1 MYFRYNDMKGSHK
14 KLCGL
19 LFSVEI
25 YKILRGLYMKQI
37 DSIHQQAVEHT
48 KNKILEDID
57 KFLGEHESAPD
68 FHQYI
73 EKRNTYIS
81 QIWLNVWLTK
91 STNDFSKRDKK
102 AFLSERGFV
111 VEGVDRKLIN
121 KLFRNEMR
129 EYEPFNALSWIE
141 NAIDYSSWADMYAKA
156 RKRFLKKAEDDRFLE
171 KKAHIRSQI
180 LEAAQDILND
190 YQEVAYLKIRHESA
204 VDLREIMKENPKYKD
219 IDTFMLEER
228 LTEMGSFDPSDYQTM
243 ADFFDELTGQIHQTT
258 HWGRSYFEYE
268 TYQYHFEKRVKEY
281 FGQIGTEQVFNN
293 LPIQVFSAY
302 KEIHEDQ
309 LSIAEVKRIINDVLE
324 LYIDGYLYKL
334 QEEYI
339 SDLIELA
346 ETSFDEYIH
355 KEIYERDLEERERR
369 RAEELAEIERKR
381 EEEARMLEDIFGRE
395 YNPSLRRNVTYI
407 LHIGETNT
415 GKTHHALERMKAA
428 NSGLYLAPLRLLAL
442 EVYEKLNT
450 EGVPC
455 SLKTGEEE
463 KPVEGA
469 AHISCTVEMFHEKD
483 FYHVVVIDESQM
495 IADKDRGFS
504 WYKAITKA
512 NAEEVHIIGSKN
524 IKSIMMDLL
533 DDGVAEIYEY
543 SRDIPLQVES
553 KEFSLNHTKK
563 GDALVCFSRR
573 QVLEN
578 ASKLQNSGRQVS
590 MIYGSMPPETRKKQ
604 MDRFIKGETTVV
616 VATDAIGMGLNLP
629 IRRIVFLENEKF
641 DGTRRRRLTSQ
652 EVKQIAGRAGRK
664 GLYNVGKVAFTSEIN
679 VMSKLLEK
687 EDKEVETFSIAPTSG
702 IFERF
707 QKYHRSLAIFFELWD
722 QFESPK
728 GTKKASLSEE
738 RELYEYVR
746 DTEIE
751 ARLPMMELYGFLH
764 LPFSS
769 REPALIEQ
777 WLETIKAIV
786 AGTEMPEPVLKTSS
800 LEELELSYKAIGLHL
815 LFLYKLGRKTEAVYW
830 ERIRTGLSDDVHEF
844 LKSEVK
850 NYKKKCRHCGKG
862 IHVDSPFQICDACH
876 SARSRNRSE
885 GRDRWR

>member
-1 MYFRYNDMKGSHK
+1 
-14 KLCGL
+14 
-19 LFSVEI
+19 
-25 YKILRGLYMKQI
+25 MKQI

-57 KFLGEHESAPD
+57 KFLGEHEFAPD

-129 EYEPFNALSWIE
+129 EYEPFNAFSWIE

-156 RKRFLKKAEDDRFLE
+156 RKRFLKKAEDDRLLE

-190 YQEVAYLKIRHESA
+190 YQEVAYLKIRHETA
-204 VDLREIMKENPKYKD
+204 KDLLEIMKENPKYKD

-228 LTEMGSFDPSDYQTM
+228 LTEMGSFDPSEYQTM

-268 TYQYHFEKRVKEY
+268 TYQYHFEKKAKEY
-281 FGQIGTEQVFNN
+281 FGQIGTEQVFEN
-293 LPIQVFSAY
+293 LPIQVISAY

-309 LSIAEVKRIINDVLE
+309 LSIAEIKRIINDVLE

-339 SDLIELA
+339 SDLLELA
-346 ETSFDEYIH
+346 ETSFDEHIH
-355 KEIYERDLEERERR
+355 QKIYERDIEERERR
-369 RAEELAEIERKR
+369 RAEELAEIERIR
-381 EEEARMLEDIFGRE
+381 EEEARMVEDIFGRE
-395 YNPSLRRNVTYI
+395 YNPSLRRNVRYI

-415 GKTHHALERMKAA
+415 GKTHHALERMKEAK
-428 NSGLYLAPLRLLAL
+428 SGLYLAPLRLLAL
-442 EVYEKLNT
+442 EVYEKLNS

-786 AGTEMPEPVLKTSS
+786 AGTEMPEPALKTSS

-885 GRDRWR
+885 GRERWR

>member
-1 MYFRYNDMKGSHK
+1 VVVQPF
-14 KLCGL
+14 LCVFNKALFLNIL
-19 LFSVEI
+19 LLNLHM
-25 YKILRGLYMKQI
+25 LRGSAMKQI
-37 DSIHQQAVEHT
+37 DMIHQQAVENT
-48 KNKILEDID
+48 KTKIMVDIE
-57 KFLGEHESAPD
+57 KFLGEKEVLPD
-68 FHQYI
+68 FKEYLDN
-73 EKRNTYIS
+73 RSTYIS

-129 EYEPFNALSWIE
+129 DYEPFNTREWVKSKIDEQSWE
-141 NAIDYSSWADMYAKA
+141 EQYHNA
-156 RKRFLKKAEDDRFLE
+156 RKKFLKKVEEDRLLE
-171 KKAHIRSQI
+171 HKAGIKGKIYQV
-180 LEAAQDILND
+180 AQTVLSDF
-190 YQEVAYLKIRHESA
+190 QESVYLKIRQMMA
-204 VDLREIMKENPKYKD
+204 KELKKIFNENQKYED
-219 IDTFMLEER
+219 IDTYMLEER
-228 LTEMGSFDPSDYQTM
+228 LTVIGSFNAEDYRTM
-243 ADFFDELTGQIHQTT
+243 ADFYDELTGQIHQIAS
-258 HWGRSYFEYE
+258 WGRFYFEYE
-268 TYQYHFEKRVKEY
+268 TYEYHFEKKVLEY
-281 FGQIGTEQVFNN
+281 YTQIAAEKVLENLDQQLLSEYEEVFEDK
-293 LPIQVFSAY
+293 LSAG
-302 KEIHEDQ
+302 EM
-309 LSIAEVKRIINDVLE
+309 KRIIKDITEVYL
-324 LYIDGYLYKL
+324 DGFLFKL
-334 QEEYI
+334 QEEYVT
-339 SDLIELA
+339 DLMKLA
-346 ETSFDEYIH
+346 DTEFDEAEH
-355 KEIYERDLEERERR
+355 QAIYERDLEERIRR
-369 RAEELAEIERKR
+369 KEEERAELERKR

-395 YNPSLRRNVTYI
+395 YNPSLRRNVRYI

-415 GKTHHALERMKAA
+415 GKTHHALERMKEART
-428 NSGLYLAPLRLLAL
+428 GLYLAPLRLLAL
-442 EVYEKLNT
+442 EVFEKLNF

-469 AHISCTVEMFHEKD
+469 NHISCTVEMFHEKD
-483 FYHVVVIDESQM
+483 FYEVVVIDESQM

-504 WYKAITKA
+504 WFKAITNA

-524 IKSIMMDLL
+524 IKSMMMDLL

-543 SRDIPLQVES
+543 TRDIPLQVEN
-553 KEFSLNHTKK
+553 KEFSLKHTKK
-563 GDALVCFSRR
+563 GDALVCFSRK

-578 ASKLQNSGRQVS
+578 ASKLQNSGRHVS

-604 MDRFIKGETTVV
+604 MDRFIKGETSVV

-664 GLYNVGKVAFTSEIN
+664 GIYNVGRVAFTSDIGL
-679 VMSKLLEK
+679 MTKLLEK
-687 EDKEVETFSIAPTSG
+687 EDQPVETFSIAPTSG

-707 QKYHRSLAIFFELWD
+707 QKYHRSLAVFFELWD
-722 QFESPK
+722 KFESPK
-728 GTKKASLSEE
+728 GTNKASLSEE

-769 REPALIEQ
+769 KEPALIEQ

-786 AGTEMPEPVLKTSS
+786 ADEELPEPPVKTAS

-830 ERIRTGLSDDVHEF
+830 ERVRTGLSDDVHEF

-862 IHVDSPFQICDACH
+862 IHVDSPYQICDSCY
-876 SARSRNRSE
+876 SARNRKRADN
-885 GRDRWR
+885 RDRWR

>member
-1 MYFRYNDMKGSHK
+1 
-14 KLCGL
+14 
-19 LFSVEI
+19 
-25 YKILRGLYMKQI
+25 MKQI
-37 DSIHQQAVEHT
+37 ETIYQQAVENT
-48 KNKILEDID
+48 KTKIMEDIE
-57 KFLGEHESAPD
+57 KFLGEHDRLPD
-68 FHQYI
+68 LEEYL
-73 EKRNTYIS
+73 KARDTYIS

-102 AFLSERGFV
+102 EFLSERDYT

-121 KLFRNEMR
+121 KLFRNEIR
-129 EYEPFNALSWIE
+129 SYQPFDSKKWIAS
-141 NAIDYSSWADMYAKA
+141 AISEDNWPDLYQQA
-156 RKRFLKKAEDDRFLE
+156 RKKFLKKKQEERLLE
-171 KKAHIRSQI
+171 KKAMIKEKIDQQAHTV
-180 LEAAQDILND
+180 LND
-190 YQEVAYLKIRHESA
+190 FQELAYLKIRLNMAIE
-204 VDLREIMKENPKYKD
+204 LKRIFETEPKYED
-219 IDTFMLEER
+219 IDTYMLEEK
-228 LTEMGSFDPSDYQTM
+228 LTVIGSFNPEDYKTM
-243 ADFFDELTGQIHQTT
+243 ADFFDELMGQIHQTS
-258 HWGRSYFEYE
+258 HWGRFYFEYE
-268 TYQYHFEKRVKEY
+268 TYQYHFEKAVLDY
-281 FGQIGTEQVFNN
+281 FSSIASEKVLESVDQELIRSYEEVF
-293 LPIQVFSAY
+293 A
-302 KEIHEDQ
+302 DR
-309 LSIAEVKRIINDVLE
+309 LSIPETRRIISDLTE
-324 LYIDGYLYKL
+324 FYIDGFMYKL

-339 SDLIELA
+339 GDLLRLHDIP
-346 ETSFDEYIH
+346 FDIH
-355 KEIYERDLEERERR
+355 IHQEIYEKDLADRARR
-369 RAEELAEIERKR
+369 KAEEQAELERKR
-381 EEEARMLEDIFGRE
+381 EEEARKLEEIFGRE
-395 YNPSLRRNVTYI
+395 YNPSLRQNVRYF

-415 GKTHHALERMKAA
+415 GKTHHALERMKEA

-442 EVYEKLNT
+442 EVYEKLNAD
-450 EGVPC
+450 GILC

-463 KPVEGA
+463 KPVAGA
-469 AHISCTVEMFHEKD
+469 NHISCTVEMFHEKD

-504 WYKAITKA
+504 WFKAITKA

-524 IKSIMMDLL
+524 IKEMMLDLL
-533 DDGVAEIYEY
+533 DGGVEEIYEY
-543 SRDIPLQVES
+543 SREIPLQVEN
-553 KEFSLNHTKK
+553 KEFSLKDTKK
-563 GDALVCFSRR
+563 GDALVCFSRK

-578 ASKLQNSGRQVS
+578 AAKLQNSGRQVS

-604 MDRFIKGETTVV
+604 IDRFINGETSVV

-664 GLYNVGKVAFTSEIN
+664 GIYNVGRVAFTSEIGI
-679 VMSKLLEK
+679 MSKLLEK
-687 EDKEVETFSIAPTSG
+687 EDKLVETFSIAPTSA

-707 QKYHRSLAIFFELWD
+707 QRYHRTLASFFELWD
-722 QFESPK
+722 KFESPK
-728 GTKKASLSEE
+728 GTNKASLSEE

-751 ARLPMMELYGFLH
+751 ARLQMMELYGFLH

-786 AGTEMPEPVLKTSS
+786 ADDELPEPPVKTAS

-830 ERIRTGLSDDVHEF
+830 ERIRTELSDEVHEF

-862 IHVDSPFQICDACH
+862 IHADSPYQICDACH
-876 SARSRNRSE
+876 TAKYRKRSAPK
-885 GRDRWR
+885 DRWR